1 MKPSLHEKEF
11 IFGIFGII
19 VVIIG
24 ITIINT
30 HHFSKSIA
38 SLTKQVAVVDT
49 VKSTYSISDTT
60 VPVGGEILIEDSGPS
75 SSGFSRYIMY
85 TGMPSFDYY
94 SYVAIGWS
102 GNAFPCYRHRNLGAS
117 NMQDTLFIQY
127 MDKGIKV
134 IVMNVSQWS
143 LRVRVIK
150 YRK

>member
-38 SLTKQVAVVDT
+38 SLNTKQVAVVDT
-49 VKSTYSISDTT
+49 IRSTCSISDTT
-60 VPVGGEILIEDSGPS
+60 VPVGGEILIEDSY
-75 SSGFSRYIMY
+75 RYIMY
-85 TGMPSFDYY
+85 TGMTSTDYY

-102 GNAFPCYRHRNLGAS
+102 GTPFPCSRARGAFLGS
-117 NMQDTLFIQY
+117 NSYDTLFVQY
-127 MDKGIKV
+127 LDKDIKIIAMKV
-134 IVMNVSQWS
+134 DQWS